1 MFTISVFFYTM
12 KKNFGILAFYICA
25 PKISWI
31 YRTLLFVDNVMSRIL
46 FFLLTAF
53 DSIYRGNLSWLVS
66 RRSILA
72 KHATTPLSPQP
83 KQENMKQSRLSLEES
98 IEIMQVVEINN
109 ALAVILGNAQLLL
122 LKNTVASEDRAKL
135 KAIEMS
141 SFRIQGLVERMIE
154 SKKTATSQTPS
165 EDRLEAMAP
174 SLNPTP

>member
-1 MFTISVFFYTM
+1 M
-12 KKNFGILAFYICA
+12 KKTFGILTFYICA
-25 PKISWI
+25 PKISRI
-31 YRTLLFVDNVMSRIL
+31 YRALLFVDNVMSRIL

-122 LKNTVASEDRAKL
+122 LKNTVAPEDRAKL

>member
-1 MFTISVFFYTM
+1 M
-12 KKNFGILAFYICA
+12 L
-25 PKISWI
+25 P
-31 YRTLLFVDNVMSRIL
+31 FVDNVMSRIR

-66 RRSILA
+66 RRSIFV
-72 KHATTPLSPQP
+72 KHATIPLSPQP

-122 LKNTVASEDRAKL
+122 LKNTVAPADRAKL